1 MIKSKKK
8 HEAYMEEK
16 QHKTSVNLFKL
27 SIVAVNGDKYK
38 AHWFLCV
45 VAEGFGATPSDG
57 RTDVLSEQY
66 HLISYLRG
74 SSYACDA
81 LCGIKGVSFYCHL
94 FHCPLQ
100 IISKLPCGNLRHRT
114 S

>member
-1 MIKSKKK
+1 MKHIWKKKSKK
-8 HEAYMEEK
+8 E
-16 QHKTSVNLFKL
+16 HKTSVNLVKL

-45 VAEGFGATPSDG
+45 VAEGFSATPSDG

-74 SSYACDA
+74 SSYAYGA